1 MSTGGS
7 LPTRVG
13 IIGTGRM
20 GFPIAQRLLAA
31 GFEVTAFDADL
42 AVEPRLL
49 AAGIATAPNADVVA
63 ASVEVLLTVLPDG
76 DAVHASRSSLSAV
89 RPGSVWVD
97 LSSADPALAEEDQ
110 AWARARGV
118 RTVSAPMAG
127 GPHEAAN
134 GELGFFVSGERVDV
148 AAALPVLSRLG
159 PAGKRTIVGIR
170 PGDGPLV
177 KLLANLLWFGQL
189 IAATEALLLGV
200 RKGIDVSV
208 LREALGASA
217 GGSAFFDRH
226 IDLLLAGDYLEDF
239 PLDRCVDELRTI
251 TRIAEEAGTPRELA
265 TVVTRIHEQALDR
278 FGPVLGEMLAAR
290 LLEEQAEV
298 ELRA

>member
-1 MSTGGS
+1 MSATSS

-13 IIGTGRM
+13 VIGTGRM

-42 AVEPRLL
+42 TVEPRLL

-76 DAVHASRSSLSAV
+76 DAVHASRGSLSAA

-159 PAGKRTIVGIR
+159 PASKRTIVGIR

-177 KLLANLLWFGQL
+177 KLLANLLRFGQV

-226 IDLLLAGDYLEDF
+226 VDLLLAGDYLQDF
-239 PLDRCVDELRTI
+239 SLDRCVDELRTI
-251 TRIAEEAGTPRELA
+251 TRIAEDIGTPRELA
-265 TVVTRIHEQALDR
+265 SVVTRIHEQALER

-290 LLEEQAEV
+290 LLEEQADV

>member
-1 MSTGGS
+1 MTTGGP

-31 GFEVTAFDADL
+31 GFAVTAFDADL
-42 AVEPRLL
+42 TVEPRLH

-76 DAVHASRSSLSAV
+76 DAVHASRSSLSAL

-97 LSSADPALAEEDQ
+97 LSSADPTLAEEDQ

-134 GELGFFVSGERVDV
+134 GDLGFFVSGERVDV
-148 AAALPVLSRLG
+148 AAALPVLARLG

-189 IAATEALLLGV
+189 IAATEALLLGA
-200 RKGIDVSV
+200 RAGIDVAV
-208 LREALGASA
+208 LRDALGGSA
-217 GGSAFFDRH
+217 GGSAFLDRH
-226 IDLLLAGDYLEDF
+226 LDLLLAGDYLTDF
-239 PLDRCVDELRTI
+239 PLDRCVDELRII
-251 TRIAEEAGTPRELA
+251 TRLAGEAGTPHELA
-265 TVVTRIHEQALDR
+265 GVVTGIHERALER

-290 LLEEQAEV
+290 LLEEQAGL